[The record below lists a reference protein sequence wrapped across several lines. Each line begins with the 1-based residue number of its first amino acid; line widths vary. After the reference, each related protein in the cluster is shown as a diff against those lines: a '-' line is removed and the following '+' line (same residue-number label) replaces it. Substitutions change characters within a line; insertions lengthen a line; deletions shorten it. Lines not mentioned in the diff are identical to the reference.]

1 MARKKGVVKQL
12 SNYGEKHPYV
22 TLALAGTFG
31 YYLYDSMKNGAS
43 ILPSSSSASYTSSSA
58 PMSDEAFALMM
69 DDIARID
76 GVYRV
81 RYGANFSSPSI
92 TTDMDQRS
100 AQIIKA
106 NLDDALNSRAAMSS
120 AQIAKLEALNTLIN
134 NAYPVDLNGF
144 RRISGL
150 GMTTSTST
158 TTSSSHG
165 VPGMLDGSTGEM
177 SMDIDPTKS
186 GLFGVGRSIRP
197 DPQSDRFLNEQLV
210 TKSIS
215 GGRRN
220 PPAHLMYD
228 KSRDL
233 GNLGSHCNGLGSH
246 CNARGNPHCHCGS
259 TLSGYSPS
267 ARRRV
272 GHAGIGMATESYEP
286 TLDTQFSNQEAML
299 TGDLKKHE
307 DILGFSGLMPLS
319 GGDWYE

>member
-1 MARKKGVVKQL
+1 MARKKGVVKQI

-31 YYLYDSMKNGAS
+31 YYVYENMVKPRMSPEKGPSMYQNPA
-43 ILPSSSSASYTSSSA
+43 
-58 PMSDEAFALMM
+58 
-69 DDIARID
+69 
-76 GVYRV
+76 
-81 RYGANFSSPSI
+81 
-92 TTDMDQRS
+92 
-100 AQIIKA
+100 
-106 NLDDALNSRAAMSS
+106 
-120 AQIAKLEALNTLIN
+120 
-134 NAYPVDLNGF
+134 
-144 RRISGL
+144 GL

-158 TTSSSHG
+158 TSSSSHG

-186 GLFGVGRSIRP
+186 GLFGLGRTVRP
-197 DPQSDRFLNEQLV
+197 DAVSDNFLNQQTMTRAL
-210 TKSIS
+210 S

-220 PPAHLMYD
+220 PPAHLMFD
-228 KSRDL
+228 KAQ
-233 GNLGSHCNGLGSH
+233 GLGACHKCGTRS
-246 CNARGNPHCHCGS
+246 NPHCHCGS

-272 GHAGIGMATESYEP
+272 GHAGIGMATESYEA

-307 DILGFSGLMPLS
+307 DILGFSGLAPLA